1 MAKQE
6 EIKLRVTAEEKSL
19 IREAAKLQGVSMSK
33 FILDCVVPTA
43 EKKVFDVKHK
53 EIVEDKVVHTEQQL
67 QELKKNW
74 SKGKFNIKVC
84 LKRFLKENDDISV
97 IIFCFFEAKF
107 PVQNWKKSDRT
118 N

>member
-67 QELKKNW
+67 QELKKNLEQR
-74 SKGKFNIKVC
+74 KVQHKS
-84 LKRFLKENDDISV
+84 LFKKV
-97 IIFCFFEAKF
+97 FERK
-107 PVQNWKKSDRT
+107 
-118 N
+118 